1 MYCAFLHV
9 DHEVVRTTNNYEII
23 TKPQDIPLLKH
34 ETTRQ
39 NKKTQDFYKKLQ
51 KTQDRG

>member
-9 DHEVVRTTNNYEII
+9 DHGVVSMTNNYKII
-23 TKPQDIPLLKH
+23 TKPQDIPLSEH

-39 NKKTQDFYKKLQ
+39 NTKTQDFYKKLQ